1 MGSFDSDC
9 TSEAYIP
16 YKQQISEN
24 KKINGFS
31 NIIFVSMEP
40 MLSLRKLF
48 GRRKSAKIEKAE
60 FDFGNGEFDVQHES
74 EGLTLNKKKILL
86 YLLPVVIIFAIIL
99 TA

>member
-9 TSEAYIP
+9 TLEAYININNK
-16 YKQQISEN
+16 YQ

-31 NIIFVSMEP
+31 NIIFPLIEP

-86 YLLPVVIIFAIIL
+86 YLLPVVIIFALIL

>member
-1 MGSFDSDC
+1 M
-9 TSEAYIP
+9 
-16 YKQQISEN
+16 
-24 KKINGFS
+24 
-31 NIIFVSMEP
+31 
-40 MLSLRKLF
+40 F

-86 YLLPVVIIFAIIL
+86 YLLPVVIIFALIL